1 MLYQRIVEANIVK
14 SNLAQKRTKKA
25 GYETRIQTLEGSLVV
40 IFKFESSDFGR
51 HPLIVVIVKTEPF
64 GFFTFCHAKLQKRK
78 EKMLIVKTKFENTM
92 KHGNRMVKVERLFYW
107 FLYKAAH
114 HMLSRKKQ
122 SSKFSHIF

>member
-51 HPLIVVIVKTEPF
+51 HPLIVVIVKTEPPF
-64 GFFTFCHAKLQKRK
+64 GFFAFGHAKTTK
-78 EKMLIVKTKFENTM
+78 ENEKNA
-92 KHGNRMVKVERLFYW
+92 Y
-107 FLYKAAH
+107 
-114 HMLSRKKQ
+114 S
-122 SSKFSHIF
+122 

>member
-64 GFFTFCHAKLQKRK
+64 GFFAFGHAKTTK
-78 EKMLIVKTKFENTM
+78 ENEKNA
-92 KHGNRMVKVERLFYW
+92 Y
-107 FLYKAAH
+107 
-114 HMLSRKKQ
+114 S
-122 SSKFSHIF
+122 